1 MRYRDNTVK
10 GTRRGSKWP
19 EAVKTACMCDLLTD
33 NNLSVV
39 ARRHGVPESTLRTW
53 ERQAR
58 RKTPEEQKSLFEA
71 AREQELREL
80 NRKAS
85 AAANNSVDYVRRRLE
100 RNDRDAEIYEW
111 ALRRLNELDG
121 VIPYEGPDDAECE
134 ALGPVRTVRPEK
146 PGERERMQALM
157 ERNRPM
163 SDFAAASYMRGLVS
177 VTERVSKMLGDGA
190 EDSGIV
196 VVLPEDKGAFE

>member
-1 MRYRDNTVK
+1 MAGSGENRLHVRPAD
-10 GTRRGSKWP
+10 GQQPERGG
-19 EAVKTACMCDLLTD
+19 AA
-33 NNLSVV
+33 
-39 ARRHGVPESTLRTW
+39 ARRAGKHAAHLGAPGAAQDAGGT
-53 ERQAR
+53 
-58 RKTPEEQKSLFEA
+58 KSLFEA

>member
-1 MRYRDNTVK
+1 
-10 GTRRGSKWP
+10 
-19 EAVKTACMCDLLTD
+19 MCDLLTD

-58 RKTPEEQKSLFEA
+58 RKPPGEQKSLFEA

-100 RNDRDAEIYEW
+100 RNDRDTEIYEW

-121 VIPYEGPDDAECE
+121 VIPYDGPDDAECE
-134 ALGPVRTVRPEK
+134 ALGPVRAVRPEE

-163 SDFAAASYMRGLVS
+163 SDIAAASYMRGLVS